1 MAGRPRLLPFY
12 RRKQLSG
19 LRLSYHTGFRFDE
32 SGNQERVLLAAFQ
45 SPLASPEIVWRTP
58 QKTVF
63 VTSTQLAPSL
73 L

>member
-1 MAGRPRLLPFY
+1 LFDEGSNSTIFGERP
-12 RRKQLSG
+12 K
-19 LRLSYHTGFRFDE
+19 GFVFDE

-45 SPLASPEIVWRTP
+45 IRSHLPKNLLAFPP
-58 QKTVF
+58 KTVF